1 MLNTFHKF
9 KSSETKSIASAIL
22 HLPTSEI
29 VINEAAGT
37 GSLILHNTTDNLLVE
52 TLNQITTVEANL
64 DIDTKTISTNFS
76 RYMWKLNPALKENK
90 MRLQLLRILKPIG
103 LFFLVRNTN
112 SNILLTLTDIEY
124 NTFKI
129 KWNSIY
135 GPNTIFGGLPYEVKE
150 SYNNNIIFINWSFRN
165 IIGYAVSHFIID
177 DLEQHKLNKDKI
189 LNLTLNQIDFL
200 TSITD
205 ER

>member
-9 KSSETKSIASAIL
+9 KSSETKSIASAVL

-29 VINEAAGT
+29 IINEPVGT
-37 GSLILHNTTDNLLVE
+37 GSIILHDTDDNLLVE
-52 TLNQITTVEANL
+52 ALNQITTVEANL
-64 DIDTKTISTNFS
+64 NTDTRTISTNFS
-76 RYMWKLNPALKENK
+76 RYVWKLNPALKENK

-112 SNILLTLTDIEY
+112 SDIFLTLTDIEY

-129 KWNSIY
+129 KWESIY
-135 GPNTIFGGLPYEVKE
+135 GPKTIFGGLPYEVWE
-150 SYNNNIIFINWSFRN
+150 HTNNNIIFINWAFRN

-177 DLEQHKLNKDKI
+177 DLEQHKINKENI
-189 LNLTLNQIDFL
+189 LISTLEKIDFL
-200 TSITD
+200 TN
-205 ER
+205 E